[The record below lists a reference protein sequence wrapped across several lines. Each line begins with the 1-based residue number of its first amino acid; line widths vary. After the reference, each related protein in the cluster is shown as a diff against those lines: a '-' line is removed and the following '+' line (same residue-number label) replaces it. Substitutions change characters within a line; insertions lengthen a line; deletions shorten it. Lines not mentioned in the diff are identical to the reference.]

1 MRTPVAS
8 EQPYNDNLSEDRR
21 RFSKVTAADGAVRI
35 HTRTVKAHHRK
46 RLLVNGVIQE
56 PQIGARLLLIFL
68 WTSPYVQLKGS
79 MSKND
84 DSCLARREFVTTAVA
99 AGGAMLLWP
108 AWLDATAEGVDAR
121 VAQVMSKVI
130 GIDMHNHVYP
140 AGTAPHLPGQPQRPE
155 EQQQAL
161 FIAEELKQSGLT
173 AVCASYVLDF
183 AQNDKPGDA
192 RDNFLRWLTAIDAQL
207 DNGHIQ
213 RALNLK
219 DLQTAHD
226 QGRPTIVQ
234 TVEGSHFIE
243 GHLDRVEE
251 AYKRGVRNL
260 QLLHERDDMVSP
272 LGDTNT
278 GTAHL
283 GGLTAF
289 GAGVVKEC
297 NRLGILVD
305 LAHASNETVLG
316 VLKVTKQPFIVSHT
330 SLDSRTGGNPKT
342 VEMMRPRLISKEH
355 AKVVADAGGVVGVW
369 THLADSLKE
378 FVESIKAMVDAVG
391 IDHVGIGSDTDL
403 LSSRIGQGTNKAWPG
418 LTEGFFYAV
427 VGEMLRQGF
436 RPDDIGKVGGG
447 NYCRVFGKVT
457 AGHV

>member
-1 MRTPVAS
+1 
-8 EQPYNDNLSEDRR
+8 
-21 RFSKVTAADGAVRI
+21 
-35 HTRTVKAHHRK
+35 
-46 RLLVNGVIQE
+46 
-56 PQIGARLLLIFL
+56 
-68 WTSPYVQLKGS
+68 
-79 MSKND
+79 MSKNNY
-84 DSCLARREFVTTAVA
+84 SRLARREFVSTAVA
-99 AGGAMLLWP
+99 AGSAMLLGP
-108 AWLDATAEGVDAR
+108 AWLNAAADGVDPR
-121 VAQVMSKVI
+121 VAQVVSKTI

-140 AGTAPHLPGQPQRPE
+140 AGTAPHLPGESQRPE
-155 EQQQAL
+155 EQRHAPAL

-207 DNGHIQ
+207 EKGHIQ

-226 QGRPTIVQ
+226 HSQPTIVQ

-243 GHLDRVEE
+243 GHLDRVAEV
-251 AYKRGVRNL
+251 YKRGVRNL

-289 GAGVVKEC
+289 GAEVVKEC

-316 VLKVTKQPFIVSHT
+316 VLKVAKQPFIVSHT
-330 SLDSRTGGNPKT
+330 SLDSRTGGNPKMA
-342 VEMMRPRLISKEH
+342 EIMRPRLISKEH
-355 AKVVADAGGVVGVW
+355 ARVVADAGGVIGVW

-391 IDHVGIGSDTDL
+391 IDHVGMGSDTDL
-403 LSSRIGQGTNKAWPG
+403 LSSRIGQGTNIAWQG
-418 LTEGFFYAV
+418 LTGGFFYAV

-436 RPDDIGKVGGG
+436 SSDEIGKVGGG

-457 AGHV
+457 AGHA